1 VLTPLLHKLRAA
13 AAAAAAA
20 GTAAAVPAACPH
32 LQQLRC

>member
-1 VLTPLLHKLRAA
+1 VLTPLLHKLRA